1 MKTKKAYK
9 LLRIKNG
16 KLYPLYVKRT
26 KETPVGTWVSAECG
40 ELQANGKVKASLGR
54 GLCFRPGWHL
64 AEVPTAPWIG
74 ATQKDGT
81 LARRKD
87 EVWCEVEY
95 PADVDYNLEAF
106 ENGKLMTKHGETN
119 VEARRFLKRIPVNG
133 YYNYR
138 TQAKADVWIIA
149 GAIRITKILSNKEVE
164 DICKANGVEPQKVCA

>member
-16 KLYPLYVKRT
+16 KLYPMYVERN
-26 KETPVGTWVSAECG
+26 KETPVGEWAPAECG
-40 ELQANGKVKASLGR
+40 ERLPNGKVKAPLGR

-64 AEVPTAPWIG
+64 AEIPTAPWIG
-74 ATQKDGT
+74 TTQEDGT
-81 LARRKD
+81 LARRKN

-95 PADVDYNLEAF
+95 TADVDYNLEAF

-119 VEARRFLKRIPVNG
+119 VEWRRFLRHIPENG

-138 TQAKADVWIIA
+138 TQAVADVWIIA
-149 GAIRITKILSNKEVE
+149 GAIKVIKILSDEEVAE
-164 DICKANGVEPQKVCA
+164 ICKANGVEPQEVCA